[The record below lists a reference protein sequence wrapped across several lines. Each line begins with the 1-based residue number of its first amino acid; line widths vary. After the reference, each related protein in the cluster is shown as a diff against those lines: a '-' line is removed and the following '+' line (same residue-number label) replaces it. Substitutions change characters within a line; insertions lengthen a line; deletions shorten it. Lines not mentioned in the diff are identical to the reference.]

1 MKSWYPT
8 LETQNAFGVEECSIS
23 TDGIAFILGV
33 HGMPCDGRQS
43 IPFNKATFP
52 AWVRC
57 LGMLL
62 SAVEECVNAINGF
75 ENAVASENHRLMR
88 KANAVLVVVQYLLN
102 FDGIQQVI
110 ACDQFTSHLRLGMWS
125 LCHHFLLS

>member
-1 MKSWYPT
+1 MTLWVLLQCHHSFRHRVQRHKYVWEEAPWEVMKNWYPT
-8 LETQNAFGVEECSIS
+8 LETQNAIGVEECSIS
-23 TDGIAFILGV
+23 TDGIAIILGV

-62 SAVEECVNAINGF
+62 STVEECVNAIKGF

-88 KANAVLVVVQYLLN
+88 KANAV
-102 FDGIQQVI
+102 
-110 ACDQFTSHLRLGMWS
+110 
-125 LCHHFLLS
+125 